1 MKKTFLF
8 LIMAAGLLS
17 CAKEMTPAP
26 EQAPAGVPMSFNITV
41 TGTKAAK
48 TEWAN
53 GDVVYVFFKGL
64 KEKYLSLS
72 YDGSKWTTASGGG
85 TLTDTDFNGLTTKT
99 LTAVHLPVAVDV
111 AFADGAFTLTQD
123 GKPVYNYYLW
133 QKGAYEVDGTTVT
146 ATLEM
151 RKPEGFAQFHVLGI
165 PDGAE
170 DYTLSCSEVQPIA
183 CFGVSTDG
191 SFLTKSLEPGDPM
204 RGVDD
209 ADGLVFGGRLQ
220 EPGVI
225 KDYKFILTGLGKI
238 YKLEREKA
246 LTSEVRY
253 NFPAPADWT
262 VVTNFPGY
270 DFMHLLF
277 YTFNV
282 EKEITDFIQKR
293 TLEENDGTIE
303 WWAGVNPSYYID
315 PDLYTDPDDRVS
327 NRYALADYDVAYFPL
342 AELAFAVV
350 DGDDNILTDAQ
361 MEAAGLT
368 VKFTY
373 ADPDLGSQSLPKE
386 SILSPYSSYDDLWVD
401 NTVFYYRTNEKK
413 FIPVVG
419 KLFLTVD
426 GEEYELPTR
435 FSRPK
440 NSVKYPEV
448 ELDYSHF
455 ALVRWT
461 PFEKPSADGIT
472 IKLDE
477 HTFYRKPLFKGLNL
491 KDNRPNA
498 LSFSVIENGNW
509 VMGDAATNATASSGS
524 NGYVSGISSQDAY
537 QLTLSYEVGIPDN
550 LKRLLTVEYSADGV
564 NFENAQNEA
573 GTLTPYIVYDY
584 TSEVQFNGTISIPV
598 TVSLSSPWQET
609 MTVEYTV
616 TVKGYDS

>member
-1 MKKTFLF
+1 MKKTFLL

-41 TGTKAAK
+41 TSTKAAK
-48 TEWAN
+48 ADWAN

-64 KEKYLSLS
+64 EEKYLSLS
-72 YDGSKWTTASGGG
+72 YDGSEWTTASGGG
-85 TLTDTDFNGLTTKT
+85 TLTDTDFSGLTTKT

-123 GKPVYNYYLW
+123 GKPVYNYYLR
-133 QKGAYEVDGTTVT
+133 QKGAAYEVDGTTVT

-151 RKPEGFAQFHVLGI
+151 GKPEGFAQFHVKGI

-183 CFGVSTDG
+183 CFGVNTDG
-191 SFLTKSLEPGDPM
+191 SVLTKVLESGEPM

-209 ADGLVFGGRLQ
+209 ADGLVFGGRLAS
-220 EPGVI
+220 PGEEAE
-225 KDYKFILTGLGKI
+225 YKFILTGPGKI
-238 YKLEREKA
+238 YKLERSGKVLSSGA
-246 LTSEVRY
+246 RY

-262 VVTNFPGY
+262 LVTTFDGY
-270 DFMHLLF
+270 DFIHLSF

-282 EKEITDFIQKR
+282 DQEIADFVTYR
-293 TLEENDGTIE
+293 EFEDNDGSIE
-303 WWAGVNPSYYID
+303 WWAQAYPSYFND
-315 PDLYTDPDDRVS
+315 ANPGADQSGRVS
-327 NRYALADYDVAYFPL
+327 NRYALADYDVAYSNL
-342 AELAFAVV
+342 AELSFNVV
-350 DGDDNILTDAQ
+350 DGDDNILSDAEV
-361 MEAAGLT
+361 EAAGLT

-373 ADPDLGSQSLPKE
+373 ADPDLGSRSLPEE
-386 SILSPYSSYDDLWVD
+386 SVRSPYSSYNDLWVD

-413 FIPVVG
+413 FIPMVG

-461 PFEKPSADGIT
+461 PFMEPSADGIT
-472 IKLDE
+472 IELDE
-477 HTFYRKPLFKGLNL
+477 HKKYIEPLLKGLNL
-491 KDNRPNA
+491 KDNRPNYV
-498 LSFSVIENGNW
+498 SFDVIKDGDWVIGN
-509 VMGDAATNATASSGS
+509 AQASAEASSKK
-524 NGYVSGISSQDAY
+524 NGYLEGISSKDAY
-537 QLTLSYEVGIPDN
+537 QLTRSYEVNDSAVPAD
-550 LKRLLTVEYSADGV
+550 LKELISVMTDGK
-564 NFENAQNEA
+564 
-573 GTLTPYIVYDY
+573 TPYIVFDY
-584 TSEVQFNGTISIPV
+584 TSEIEFHSQISIPV
-598 TVSLSSPWQET
+598 TVTLSSPWQET
-609 MTVEYTV
+609 MTVEYSV
-616 TVKGYDS
+616 TVKGYAS